1 MRGERGGERKEEK
14 EREREEKR
22 ETIIMCVPRIVCSCT
37 LCSFSVEAIEVMD
50 TVVVSAFG
58 RPIPVMK
65 PR

>member
-1 MRGERGGERKEEK
+1 MRGREK
-14 EREREEKR
+14 ERERER
-22 ETIIMCVPRIVCSCT
+22 ERERDYYCVFQE
-37 LCSFSVEAIEVMD
+37 SFVHVHCAPSVEAIEVMD

>member
-1 MRGERGGERKEEK
+1 MKCCERRERRR
-14 EREREEKR
+14 ERERER
-22 ETIIMCVPRIVCSCT
+22 LAIIVFHESFVHVHRA
-37 LCSFSVEAIEVMD
+37 SFSVEGIEVMD